1 MRVVA
6 LAIIGAAALL
16 AGSYAYLWRYEV
28 QILQSAPDSKAGPGG
43 LTTYLL
49 RDRWSGTMR
58 RGIASATMRAC
69 SHPPVAC
76 GEPIPT
82 HGGAAQ

>member
-28 QILQSAPDSKAGPGG
+28 QILQSAPDSKTGSGG

-49 RDRWSGTMR
+49 RDRWSRTMR
-58 RGIASATMRAC
+58 HCIRDDANVQPTPA
-69 SHPPVAC
+69 AC

>member
-1 MRVVA
+1 MRVAA

-28 QILQSAPDSKAGPGG
+28 QILQSASDSTAGSGG

-58 RGIASATMRAC
+58 HCIRDDTSVQP
-69 SHPPVAC
+69 PPVAC

>member
-6 LAIIGAAALL
+6 LAIVGAAALL

-28 QILQSAPDSKAGPGG
+28 QILQSAPDSKDQPGG

-58 RGIASATMRAC
+58 HCIRDDTSVQP
-69 SHPPVAC
+69 PPVAC